1 MHRIEWWAMAGNTGS
16 RAVAEKL
23 GFVEGTLG
31 NRGIANDGK
40 PHDWW
45 AGGLLRP

>member
-1 MHRIEWWAMAGNTGS
+1 MAGNAGS

-23 GFVEGTLG
+23 GFTVEGTLR

-45 AGGLLRP
+45 VGALLRSEG